1 MVAYVTPNGVCI
13 TAAEIWLLL
22 CEEPRCPRSV
32 HQCLMLKNKPWNWA
46 VVSCVDRLWC
56 IASFLL
62 FCGSYLCHHE
72 LESGYLRLIWSQKWM
87 WMWQTEVKLEF
98 QSYFWLIFKKK
109 SKTWTRTE
117 TLGWMLLRL
126 GSCVTTSC
134 LIVVSETAHYQVMG
148 WRKDNLL
155 ALSASQ
161 HEWLL

>member
-109 SKTWTRTE
+109 IENLNKNWD
-117 TLGWMLLRL
+117 LG
-126 GSCVTTSC
+126 V
-134 LIVVSETAHYQVMG
+134 
-148 WRKDNLL
+148 D
-155 ALSASQ
+155 ASQ
-161 HEWLL
+161 VGQLRDNVLSDCGFWNSPLSSDGVEER